1 MSNYKERDITRLNIE
16 KLPGETPDAYQAFL
30 IFARLQFG
38 DRTKPNVA
46 AITGYSAIAIAGWS
60 TQFNWTERAN
70 ILDAEEEILIREDR
84 MKLMKKDNLQFAE
97 KAKAIKEKAF
107 SLGEEM
113 VDAARDLLSNVKF
126 IDKVVKTGE
135 VETKDGR
142 MVETHTEIIF
152 KAKVSDIPRLADVGM
167 KITQLAAGLPTEIVE
182 TNAID
187 VSKLKDLTRE
197 ELIAQM
203 EKEEQ
208 EIQRLQADKKLRL
221 VGS

>member
-97 KAKAIKEKAF
+97 KAKAIK
-107 SLGEEM
+107 
-113 VDAARDLLSNVKF
+113 
-126 IDKVVKTGE
+126 VVKTGE